1 VDKIDKLVCSLMDAA
16 IKDESVPYKRIIVIR
31 LEEKTLNKA
40 LTPARMELM
49 RLIAGKRPA
58 SVNELAKLAKRSKES
73 VSRDLR
79 ILGDLGFLEFASFGR
94 TKKPEMTKD
103 LIMIPL
109 KAKP

>member
-1 VDKIDKLVCSLMDAA
+1 MGKIDKLVKDLMDAA
-16 IKDESVPYKRIIVIR
+16 IRDESVPYKRIVVIR
-31 LEEKTLNKA
+31 LSERSLGKV

-49 RLIAGKRPA
+49 RLVGERKPA
-58 SVNELAKLAKRSKES
+58 SVNELAGLAKRSKES

-79 ILGDLGFLEFASFGR
+79 ILDDYGFLEFVNFGR

-109 KAKP
+109 RA